1 MANAGIKGSAA
12 GTSLRSA
19 LTNLVKP
26 TAAMQKQMKKLGV
39 EVTDSEGQMKPLN
52 VLLGDLR
59 ESFSTLSEDQRASAA
74 ATTFVKEAFSGMLV
88 VLNACESDFNNLPKD
103 ISNSYGF

>member
-59 ESFSTLSEDQRASAA
+59 ESFSTLSVDQKASGAVTIFVEDAM
-74 ATTFVKEAFSGMLV
+74 SGLLTV
-88 VLNACESDFNNLPKD
+88 IIIPAVYCYVYS
-103 ISNSYGF
+103 